1 MKITKTELRKLIKEE
16 RTKILNESPL
26 SPEGQ
31 EILSIKDTL
40 RDIVVGVEGFDEELA
55 RTLQLQIDRLRELGH
70 KLIYKAKGE

>member
-26 SPEGQ
+26 SPVGQ

-55 RTLQLQIDRLRELGH
+55 RTLQLQIDRLRELGF